1 MKIVKYLGLGLLI
14 LIVLLAL
21 VGFLLPSNYHVER
34 SVSIKC
40 KPADVFQY
48 INNLKTWPDWTVWN
62 TSNYADLKQEF
73 HEPSSGAGASYSW
86 TSTKAGSG
94 TMKLVSADPEKGIAY
109 ELDFEHGKYPSKG
122 VIKTEA
128 TRRHGLKVTW
138 TNEGELGMNPIG
150 RYFGLMMDD
159 MLGADFQQGLENL
172 KGKVEKK

>member
-1 MKIVKYLGLGLLI
+1 MKVLKYLGLGLLI

-21 VGFLLPSNYHVER
+21 VGLLLPSTYHVER
-34 SVSIKC
+34 SISIKG
-40 KPADVFQY
+40 KSADVFQY

-62 TSNYADLKQEF
+62 AAKYPDLKQEF

-86 TSTKAGSG
+86 TSKQTGDG

-128 TRRHGLKVTW
+128 AGDSVKVTW

-150 RYFGLMMDD
+150 RYFGLMMDSF
-159 MLGADFQQGLENL
+159 LGPDFQKGLENL
-172 KGKVEKK
+172 KEKVEKK